1 MTNRG
6 NLDLFR
12 KLRGC
17 YDILSYLS
25 PVSSYILE
33 VISVFRVGDKFNV
46 KYLYSKDDTNLFNFL
61 PEFQPISALS
71 CIIMV

>member
-17 YDILSYLS
+17 DILSYLS
-25 PVSSYILE
+25 PVSFYILD

-46 KYLYSKDDTNLFNFL
+46 KDLYSKDDTNLFNFL